1 MLRNPYKHEMKP
13 QSAKQKGRKFQQW
26 TAAKLTEL
34 LKLRE
39 GDIRSLSMG
48 ASGDDLLLS
57 PAARDVLP
65 FDFECKCVEKLGIWP
80 TLHQAWSRSDYK
92 GGHHH
97 YETGGRDDD
106 PARHPVVVARRNHIK
121 PVVVLPFGWVYN
133 TRTDT
138 RTLPARA
145 TTVKGE
151 LAAAIKTLMPRDDAS
166 GDFEWHCGAST
177 VRVRCHEGNT
187 MPFWPTVDTATA
199 DRVQYLLFNRD
210 DPDMPIMA
218 VMPWTTFEMLLTMKR

>member
-1 MLRNPYKHEMKP
+1 MKP

-80 TLHQAWSRSDYK
+80 TLKQAWTRSDYQ
-92 GGHHH
+92 GGHYH
-97 YETGGRDDD
+97 YKMGPRIDD
-106 PARHPVVVARRNHIK
+106 PERHPVVVARRNHIK

-133 TRTDT
+133 TRTGT
-138 RTLPARA
+138 HTLPARA
-145 TTVKGE
+145 TAAKGE
-151 LAAAIKTLMPRDDAS
+151 LMAAVETLIPRNGDDFVWF
-166 GDFEWHCGAST
+166 DQ

-187 MPFWPTVDTATA
+187 MPFWPTVDAATA
-199 DRVQYLLFNRD
+199 DGVQYLLFNRD

-218 VMPWTTFEMLLTMKR
+218 VMPWTTFELLLTMKQ